1 MLNCILHEF
10 NNIWTIT
17 QQQQKTIDNGTDLV
31 IEEKCVL
38 FEEINKLSLGG
49 SDGKESSCN
58 AVDPGSI
65 HESRRSPG
73 ERNVYPLQ
81 YTCLDNFMDRGD
93 RQTTVGYSPWGC
105 KKSNMTE
112 ESNII
117 GRTDAEAEAPIVW
130 PSDAKKWLIGK
141 VPDAGKMK
149 AGREGD
155 NRGWDVWMASL
166 TPMYMSLSKLQ
177 ELVMDKEAW
186 QAAVHGVTK
195 SQRWL
200 TDWTELTWLCIKR
213 RM

>member
-1 MLNCILHEF
+1 M
-10 NNIWTIT
+10 
-17 QQQQKTIDNGTDLV
+17 

-38 FEEINKLSLGG
+38 FEDINKLSLGG
-49 SDGKESSCN
+49 SDGKESFCN

-105 KKSNMTE
+105 KESNMTM

-130 PSDAKKWLIGK
+130 PSDEKK
-141 VPDAGKMK
+141 
-149 AGREGD
+149 
-155 NRGWDVWMASL
+155 
-166 TPMYMSLSKLQ
+166 
-177 ELVMDKEAW
+177 
-186 QAAVHGVTK
+186 
-195 SQRWL
+195 
-200 TDWTELTWLCIKR
+200 
-213 RM
+213 